1 MIFYWGILLIFL
13 SMCSKISNNS
23 DYILCCFFHREVFDL
38 TLLII
43 ILLCFVF
50 IVPPIISMLNKPVP
64 NWLFLAL
71 FVSAIIL
78 AILMTLK
85 IK

>member
-1 MIFYWGILLIFL
+1 L
-13 SMCSKISNNS
+13 
-23 DYILCCFFHREVFDL
+23 EAFDL

-50 IVPPIISMLNKPVP
+50 ITPPIISTSKKATP
-64 NWLFLAL
+64 NWLLLVL

-85 IK
+85 IKGAI

>member
-1 MIFYWGILLIFL
+1 L
-13 SMCSKISNNS
+13 
-23 DYILCCFFHREVFDL
+23 EAFDL

-50 IVPPIISMLNKPVP
+50 ITPPIISTSKKVTP
-64 NWLFLAL
+64 NWLLLVL

-85 IK
+85 IKGAI